1 MTARWLA
8 FVRGQH
14 RPARAEAEQ
23 AEEAEKKVREELITP
38 LRQMRTDDWI
48 RSAVEQ
54 RILGTNHPLPPPGE
68 AAGR

>member
-14 RPARAEAEQ
+14 RPARAEAEE
-23 AEEAEKKVREELITP
+23 AEEAEKKAREELITP
-38 LRQMRTDDWI
+38 LREMRSDDWI

-54 RILGTNHPLPPPGE
+54 RIRSNRPVPPPGG

>member
-23 AEEAEKKVREELITP
+23 AEEAEKKAHEELITP
-38 LRQMRTDDWI
+38 LREMRTDDWI

-54 RILGTNHPLPPPGE
+54 RIRGRWPAPPPGG